1 MEDARLLDC
10 NTKAQIEAN
19 MIRIL
24 SMLDALDAEIKA
36 YEASKEIQK

>member
-24 SMLDALDAEIKA
+24 SMLDALETKIKA
-36 YEASKEIQK
+36 YEASKEVQK